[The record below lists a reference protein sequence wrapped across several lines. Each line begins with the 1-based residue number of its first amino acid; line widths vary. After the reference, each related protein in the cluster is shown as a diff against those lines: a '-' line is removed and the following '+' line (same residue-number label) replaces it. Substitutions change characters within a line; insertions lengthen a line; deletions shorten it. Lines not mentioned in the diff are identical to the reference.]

1 MAAVVYGWF
10 VMKTANRIHRILGM
24 LGVFLCAMSLI
35 SCSGGSSLNGNIA
48 NGSFSETGG
57 QTAALSG
64 SASASA
70 QRIFAA
76 NATPSG
82 QPGQDEDYR
91 IAPLDLL
98 EISVFGVKELDRP
111 VQVSSS
117 GMISLPLIKTV
128 KAAGLTQTRLEQ
140 QIAAKLE
147 AKYLQSPQVS
157 VFVKEYN
164 SQRITVDGAV
174 QKPGIFPIVGKVS
187 LMQAIALAQGLTV
200 VADPSGVLVFR
211 TVNDKRMAAR
221 FDLSDVR
228 SGKINDPFLQ
238 PGDIVMVD
246 ESKTRTALRD
256 ISTALPL
263 TGLFQFL
270 AL

>member
-1 MAAVVYGWF
+1 MQ
-10 VMKTANRIHRILGM
+10 TADRVRRILSLLGM
-24 LGVFLCAMSLI
+24 ALCAMVLVN
-35 SCSGGSSLNGNIA
+35 CSGGSQLGG
-48 NGSFSETGG
+48 GSTGAFSETGG
-57 QTAALSG
+57 QSAAMSS

-76 NATPSG
+76 NSTPNG
-82 QPGQDEDYR
+82 KPGENEDYR

-98 EISVFGVKELDRP
+98 EISVFGVPDLNRA

-128 KAAGLTQTRLEQ
+128 KAGGLTQSQLEQ
-140 QIAAKLE
+140 QIAKKLE
-147 AKYLQSPQVS
+147 ANYLQSPQVS

-174 QKPGIFPIVGKVS
+174 QKPGIFPIIGKVS
-187 LMQAIALAQGLTV
+187 LLQAVALAQGLTV
-200 VADPSGVLVFR
+200 VADPSAVLVFR
-211 TVNDKRMAAR
+211 TVDNKRMAAR
-221 FDLSDVR
+221 FDLRDVR
-228 SGKINDPFLQ
+228 SGKIDDPFLQ
-238 PGDIVMVD
+238 AGDIVMVD
-246 ESKTRTALRD
+246 ESKGRTMLRD

-263 TGLFQFL
+263 TGLFQLL